1 MTGNQRNYFVHIVE
15 NPMSMTPNEYIRKLQ
30 REASMKNKYGRAVMT
45 VSEQMQEELEP
56 LPEPLPDLGEEAEDE
71 ILISTGKINP
81 TDEKLMEC
89 VYKKEL
95 GSDFE
100 TMDDGVAVGFVDF
113 TEDSEYKR
121 LQYLLKSKTRYK
133 RLLKIQARAR
143 GEKGEEKS

>member
-1 MTGNQRNYFVHIVE
+1 ML
-15 NPMSMTPNEYIRKLQ
+15 MTPNEYIRKLQ
-30 REASMKNKYGRAVMT
+30 KEDSMKDKYGRAVMT

-71 ILISTGKINP
+71 ILISTGKINS

>member
-1 MTGNQRNYFVHIVE
+1 
-15 NPMSMTPNEYIRKLQ
+15 MSMTPNEYIRKLQ

-71 ILISTGKINP
+71 ILISTGKINS

-121 LQYLLKSKTRYK
+121 L
-133 RLLKIQARAR
+133 LKIQAKAR
-143 GEKGEEKS
+143 GEKGEKES

>member
-1 MTGNQRNYFVHIVE
+1 
-15 NPMSMTPNEYIRKLQ
+15 MTPNEYIRKLQ
-30 REASMKNKYGRAVMT
+30 REVSMKEKYGRAVMT

-71 ILISTGKINP
+71 ILISTGKINSI
-81 TDEKLMEC
+81 DEKLMEC

-100 TMDDGVAVGFVDF
+100 TMNDGVAVGLVDF

-143 GEKGEEKS
+143 GEKGEKES

>member
-1 MTGNQRNYFVHIVE
+1 MCRVE
-15 NPMSMTPNEYIRKLQ
+15 GMSKMTPNEYIRKLQ
-30 REASMKNKYGRAVMT
+30 GER
-45 VSEQMQEELEP
+45 
-56 LPEPLPDLGEEAEDE
+56 DLGEEAEDE
-71 ILISTGKINP
+71 ILISTGKSDF
-81 TDEKLMEC
+81 TDEKFMEC

-100 TMDDGVAVGFVDF
+100 TMNDGVAVGLVDF

-143 GEKGEEKS
+143 GEKGEKES

>member
-1 MTGNQRNYFVHIVE
+1 ML
-15 NPMSMTPNEYIRKLQ
+15 MTPNEYIRKLQ
-30 REASMKNKYGRAVMT
+30 RETSMKKKYGRAVMT

-143 GEKGEEKS
+143 GEKE

>member
-1 MTGNQRNYFVHIVE
+1 ML
-15 NPMSMTPNEYIRKLQ
+15 MTPNEYIRKLQ
-30 REASMKNKYGRAVMT
+30 KEDSMKEKYGRAVMT

>member
-1 MTGNQRNYFVHIVE
+1 
-15 NPMSMTPNEYIRKLQ
+15 MSMTPNEYIRKLQ
-30 REASMKNKYGRAVMT
+30 RETSMKKKYGRAVMT

-71 ILISTGKINP
+71 ILISTGKINS

-143 GEKGEEKS
+143 GEKGEEKC

>member
-1 MTGNQRNYFVHIVE
+1 
-15 NPMSMTPNEYIRKLQ
+15 
-30 REASMKNKYGRAVMT
+30 MKEKYGRAVMT

-71 ILISTGKINP
+71 ILKSTGKVDFTQDSEYIRLF
-81 TDEKLMEC
+81 DDDDDSEEFMES

-100 TMDDGVAVGFVDF
+100 TVDSGVAVGFYDSLPETSSSEDKSRWYPERELIDF

-121 LQYLLKSKTRYK
+121 LLKRFGNLASRCN
-133 RLLKIQARAR
+133 
-143 GEKGEEKS
+143 

>member
-1 MTGNQRNYFVHIVE
+1 
-15 NPMSMTPNEYIRKLQ
+15 
-30 REASMKNKYGRAVMT
+30 MKEKYGRAVMT

-56 LPEPLPDLGEEAEDE
+56 LPEPLPDLGEEAENE
-71 ILISTGKINP
+71 ILKSTGKDNSS
-81 TDEKLMEC
+81 EEFMES

-95 GSDFE
+95 GSNFE
-100 TMDDGVAVGFVDF
+100 TVDNGVAVGFIDF

-143 GEKGEEKS
+143 GET

>member
-1 MTGNQRNYFVHIVE
+1 
-15 NPMSMTPNEYIRKLQ
+15 
-30 REASMKNKYGRAVMT
+30 MKDKYGRAVMT

-71 ILISTGKINP
+71 ILISTGKINS

-100 TMDDGVAVGFVDF
+100 TMDDGVAVGFYDSLPDVVSSEGKPRWHPERLIDF
-113 TEDSEYKR
+113 TQDSE
-121 LQYLLKSKTRYK
+121 YK

-143 GEKGEEKS
+143 GEKE

>member
-1 MTGNQRNYFVHIVE
+1 ML
-15 NPMSMTPNEYIRKLQ
+15 TPNEYIRKLQ
-30 REASMKNKYGRAVMT
+30 REASMKKKYGRAVMT

-71 ILISTGKINP
+71 ILKSTGKSDF
-81 TDEKLMEC
+81 TDEKFMEC

-100 TMDDGVAVGFVDF
+100 TMNDGVAVGLVDF

-143 GEKGEEKS
+143 GEKGEKES

>member
-1 MTGNQRNYFVHIVE
+1 ML
-15 NPMSMTPNEYIRKLQ
+15 MTPNEYIRKLQ
-30 REASMKNKYGRAVMT
+30 RETSMKKKYGRAVMT

-71 ILISTGKINP
+71 ILKSTGKSDF
-81 TDEKLMEC
+81 TDEKFMES

-95 GSDFE
+95 GSNFE
-100 TMDDGVAVGFVDF
+100 TVDSGVAVGFVDF

-143 GEKGEEKS
+143 GEKGEKES

>member
-1 MTGNQRNYFVHIVE
+1 
-15 NPMSMTPNEYIRKLQ
+15 MSMTPNEYIRKLQ

-71 ILISTGKINP
+71 ILISTGKIDSP
-81 TDEKLMEC
+81 DEKLMEC